1 LKSVMVTLLWV
12 ILIGDALL
20 LVMIVL
26 LQSGRGGGLSGMLG
40 GGGAA
45 ESALGPKSGL
55 PKITGA
61 MAAILFVSAILM
73 GILSR
78 DDSAFK
84 PEEAEGTTPT
94 TATAAEP
101 DARPSTASDAD
112 KPTTAADAAKPS
124 TGTVPQPTKPT
135 TGEAAE
141 PGKKAATSAAG
152 STAKPA
158 R

>member
-1 LKSVMVTLLWV
+1 MQKVMITLLWI

-61 MAAILFVSAILM
+61 MAAIFFVSAILM

-84 PEEAEGTTPT
+84 AEETEGTTPT
-94 TATAAEP
+94 TATSAEP
-101 DARPSTASDAD
+101 GAKPSTASDAERPSTAAAPD
-112 KPTTAADAAKPS
+112 KPTTAADAAKP
-124 TGTVPQPTKPT
+124 T
-135 TGEAAE
+135 TGGAAQ
-141 PGKKAATSAAG
+141 PSRPPATSAGA